1 MTFVRP
7 VYDVERND
15 RRWLRKAIKE
25 AAKNRKPEP
34 DKLMKTLYLHTYT
47 CVAKILEKY
56 GAEHIRDM
64 VTTARTAIQLGL
76 AEGDAEALTSTLT
89 VTDVLCRLSIPKM
102 WNNTDLLE
110 EIVSCLPEEARTLAM
125 SLVDRYMLY
134 LDVYDDV
141 VSVQDSLTK
150 DVAEAT
156 EEQISVE
163 VTVTKDL
170 SEFTRKDCKEIL
182 HLLLLNSWNIPRN
195 KSICT
200 EARSVSS
207 TTVVFLIDK
216 AFIGNMIQGSV
227 VASSLWA
234 FQELG
239 VTKVVIGVFEL
250 NVVQLLA
257 QHFKEALRSGLTGNV
272 DFVDAIK
279 VCVFVAGTGTSLACF
294 FIPLHNP

>member
-1 MTFVRP
+1 MKFVQP
-7 VYDVERND
+7 VYEVEGCD

-34 DKLMKTLYLHTYT
+34 DKLIKTLYLHTYT
-47 CVAKILEKY
+47 CVAKILEKHE
-56 GAEHIRDM
+56 AEYIRDM
-64 VTTARTAIQLGL
+64 VRTARAAIQLGV
-76 AEGDAEALTSTLT
+76 AEGDAEALTSPLT
-89 VTDVLCRLSIPKM
+89 VADVLCGLGIPKK
-102 WNNTDLLE
+102 WDDTEPLE
-110 EIVSCLPEEARTLAM
+110 KIVNCLPEEAKILAR
-125 SLVDRYMLY
+125 SLVDRYNLY
-134 LDVYDDV
+134 LDVYDEIV
-141 VSVQDSLTK
+141 RVQDSLTK

-156 EEQISVE
+156 KEQIPIE
-163 VTVTKDL
+163 VTVAKDL
-170 SEFTRKDCKEIL
+170 SEFTRKDCKEML
-182 HLLLLNSWNIPRN
+182 RLLLLISWNIPHN

-227 VASSLWA
+227 EASSLWA

-257 QHFKEALRSGLTGNV
+257 QHFKEALRSGLTGNM
-272 DFVDAIK
+272 DFVGAIK
-279 VCVFVAGTGTSLACF
+279 VCGFVAGTVTSLACF
-294 FIPLHNP
+294 FIPLYNP

>member
-7 VYDVERND
+7 VYDVEGRD

-34 DKLMKTLYLHTYT
+34 DILMKTLYLHTYT
-47 CVAKILEKY
+47 CVAKILEKD
-56 GAEHIRDM
+56 GAEYIRDM
-64 VTTARTAIQLGL
+64 VRTARTAIQLGL

-89 VTDVLCRLSIPKM
+89 VTDVLCGLGIPKK
-102 WNNTDLLE
+102 WDNTDLLE

-125 SLVDRYMLY
+125 SLVDRYILY

-170 SEFTRKDCKEIL
+170 NEFTRKDCKEIL
-182 HLLLLNSWNIPRN
+182 QLLLLNSWNIPRN
-195 KSICT
+195 KSIYT

-216 AFIGNMIQGSV
+216 GFIGNMIQGSV

-257 QHFKEALRSGLTGNV
+257 QHFREALRSGLTGNV
-272 DFVDAIK
+272 DFMGAIK
-279 VCVFVAGTGTSLACF
+279 VCVFVVGTGTSLACF

>member
-1 MTFVRP
+1 MTFVHP
-7 VYDVERND
+7 VYDVERSD
-15 RRWLRKAIKE
+15 RRCLRKAITE
-25 AAKNRKPEP
+25 ATKKKKPEP

-56 GAEHIRDM
+56 GAEHKGDIVR
-64 VTTARTAIQLGL
+64 TARTVIQLGL
-76 AEGDAEALTSTLT
+76 AEGNAEALTTTLT
-89 VTDVLCRLSIPKM
+89 VTEVLCELRIPTK
-102 WNNTDLLE
+102 WDNTDLLE
-110 EIVSCLPEEARTLAM
+110 EIVNCLPEEARILAM
-125 SLVDRYMLY
+125 ELVDRYSLY
-134 LDVYDDV
+134 LDVYDDIV
-141 VSVQDSLTK
+141 RVQDSLTK

-156 EEQISVE
+156 KEQISVE
-163 VTVTKDL
+163 VTVAKDL
-170 SEFTRKDCKEIL
+170 SEFTRKDCKEML

-200 EARSVSS
+200 EAQSVSS

-227 VASSLWA
+227 EASSLWA

-257 QHFKEALRSGLTGNV
+257 QHFKEALRSGLTGNM
-272 DFVDAIK
+272 DFVGAIK
-279 VCVFVAGTGTSLACF
+279 VCGFVAGTGTSLACF
-294 FIPLHNP
+294 FIPLHR